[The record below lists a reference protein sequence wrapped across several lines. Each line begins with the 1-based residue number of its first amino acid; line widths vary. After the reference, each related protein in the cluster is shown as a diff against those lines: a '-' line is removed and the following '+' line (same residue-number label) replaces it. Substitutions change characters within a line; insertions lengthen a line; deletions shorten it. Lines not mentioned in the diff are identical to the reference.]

1 MISTGMMMQ
10 KCKQQKITLLSLK
23 FCQWYLSGEKK
34 PSIFENMLFFLQ
46 STMRKIILKR
56 ATTQLYIPIE
66 IFFII
71 CVWSCHLILERD
83 CIQNFWHNLWILD
96 YIILFAYFSSYVYG
110 PDIYMRVC
118 SDKEGLHC
126 VPKNFYPGFP
136 PPANLLKMLLPS
148 PAIQGSTY
156 PNIQGPSPKYPPIC
170 TYPSINNLIAQLN
183 LFTFRFLHVII
194 QRERT

>member
-56 ATTQLYIPIE
+56 ATTQLYISIKC
-66 IFFII
+66 FY
-71 CVWSCHLILERD
+71 HLCMVLPLERD
-83 CIQNFWHNLWILD
+83 CIQNFWHNLWIFD

-136 PPANLLKMLLPS
+136 PPANLLKMLLPY

-156 PNIQGPSPKYPPIC
+156 PNIQGSKYPPIC
-170 TYPSINNLIAQLN
+170 TDPSINNLIAQLN
-183 LFTFRFLHVII
+183 LSIFGFLHVIT
-194 QRERT
+194 QRKRT